1 VCRKHNDEILIF
13 LFSTFPSGRRGCKGR
28 LKSPKN
34 PPLSPFE
41 KGGREGGF

>member
-1 VCRKHNDEILIF
+1 MK
-13 LFSTFPSGRRGCKGR
+13 SPSAPFTTSPPSPPERRGCKGR
-28 LKSPKN
+28 LKSLN